1 MIKDMVAHPELQLRD
16 LIDSYLESSATAIYA
31 YSIAHGINE
40 GWLNPL
46 EYGPAFYYYRPVS
59 PYAAHAYGPA
69 VFAGAEIIR
78 LVENFHPRM
87 NDSAVQ
93 FYREDY
99 SDKGPIF
106 SVNVK

>member
-1 MIKDMVAHPELQLRD
+1 MMPC
-16 LIDSYLESSATAIYA
+16 
-31 YSIAHGINE
+31 
-40 GWLNPL
+40 
-46 EYGPAFYYYRPVS
+46 
-59 PYAAHAYGPA
+59 PA